1 MSVETVAR
9 RYAAALADVVTKT
22 GECRSRFK
30 TELKSWE
37 EMMTSN
43 SDLLNEAFSNP
54 AIQHKNKEKVLE
66 SLIEKTKP
74 TKTTAN
80 FLRVLL
86 RNHRLTRNQRKSTNV
101 SSTFWKRRSGAVSAN
116 VTSARPL
123 SETEKSELQTNLEK
137 MTGKR
142 VKTNFETNE
151 NIIGGVITRIGS
163 TVYDGSVKTKLEELK
178 QQMIGN

>member
-22 GECRSRFK
+22 GDARSIQD
-30 TELKSWE
+30 ELKMWE
-37 EMMTSN
+37 TMMTSN
-43 SDLLNEAFSNP
+43 NDLLEVFSNP
-54 AIQHKNKEKVLE
+54 AVHSKSKENLLE
-66 SLIEKTKP
+66 KLIEKSKP
-74 TKTTAN
+74 SKTAAN

-86 RNHRLTRNQRKSTNV
+86 QNNRLTEIRQINERFTSV
-101 SSTFWKRRSGAVSAN
+101 LEERSGGVTAS

-123 SETEKSELQTNLEK
+123 SDAEKSELQANLEK
-137 MTGKR
+137 LTGKR
-142 VKTNFETNE
+142 IKANFETDE

>member
-9 RYAAALADVVTKT
+9 RYANALVDVVTKT
-22 GECRSRFK
+22 GETNPVQ

-37 EMMTSN
+37 QMIGAN
-43 SDLLNEAFSNP
+43 GDLQTAFRNP
-54 AIQHKNKEKVLE
+54 SISQINKEKVLE

-86 RNHRLTRNQRKSTNV
+86 RNSRLTEISEINQKFASVLEER
-101 SSTFWKRRSGAVSAN
+101 GGGISAQI
-116 VTSARPL
+116 TSARPL
-123 SETEKSELQTNLEK
+123 TEAQKSEIQTNLER
-137 MTGKR
+137 MTGK
-142 VKTNFETNE
+142 KISPKFETDE
-151 NIIGGVITRIGS
+151 TLIGGVVTRIGS
-163 TVYDGSVKTKLEELK
+163 TVYDGSVKTQLQELK

>member
-9 RYAAALADVVTKT
+9 RYAIALADVVTKT
-22 GECRSRFK
+22 GDAASIQ
-30 TELKSWE
+30 TELKTWE
-37 EMMTSN
+37 AMMDSN
-43 SDLLNEAFSNP
+43 ASLHEVFGNP
-54 AIQHKNKEKVLE
+54 SIAHKSQEKVLE

-74 TKTTAN
+74 SKTTAN

-86 RNHRLTRNQRKSTNV
+86 RNGRLTELGKINERLV
-101 SSTFWKRRSGAVSAN
+101 SVLEERSGVVSADI
-116 VTSARPL
+116 TSARSL
-123 SETEKSELQTNLEK
+123 SEAQKAELQTNLEK
-137 MTGKR
+137 LTGKR
-142 VKTNFETNE
+142 IRANFETDE